1 MRPRHIVLFI
11 ACCFAL
17 VGGLVVLGNLYRPL
31 LGDIRCPEVE
41 ILAESQE
48 KFEVRPLRCLKLEV
62 GDKSREWRDESRETE
77 TLVPM
82 ELADSIGL
90 EEELLVESRESRVES
105 RKSRV
110 ESGETRVE
118 SGESGVESRESRV
131 ESGETKVESGE
142 TKVESGETK
151 VESGETKVES
161 GVLELFIAGLQD
173 AENKQVRVVHYG
185 DSQIEEDRITSTLR
199 SHLQEQYGG
208 IGPGLLP
215 LVQTIPT
222 RTVVQSLLIDGQR
235 VTPKNGPQRWLVYGP
250 KAQQR
255 DSNNHYGVMGQVAVL
270 DSLCDSVTVH
280 FEPYGKLTKANYFSQ
295 MRVIATPSI
304 VVNGSRQHVGALR
317 DTLTRLNIDLCGIG
331 EVYGISLESPRGVIV
346 DNIPMR
352 GGSGNVFTKI
362 NRKQLTDFFAETNTR
377 LIILQFGGNVMPWAN
392 TEERVRSYAYS
403 MRKQIRYLRECA
415 PNASLL
421 FIGPSDMLTVVDGE
435 KRSYPTIAY
444 MDQQLARAA
453 AAEGIAYWSLFKAM
467 GGEGSMLQWQE
478 KGLASSDGVH
488 FYRSGANKAGELLWA
503 WLKRKIEE
511 SK

>member
-1 MRPRHIVLFI
+1 MRPRHIMLFI

-41 ILAESQE
+41 FLAESRE
-48 KFEVRPLRCLKLEV
+48 SRVESRESRV
-62 GDKSREWRDESRETE
+62 KSRESKVESRKSGDESDTTE

-90 EEELLVESRESRVES
+90 EEELLVESQESRVES
-105 RKSRV
+105 Q
-110 ESGETRVE
+110 
-118 SGESGVESRESRV
+118 ESGVESQKDVQRDNVQSTKVDSQESRD
-131 ESGETKVESGE
+131 ESGE
-142 TKVESGETK
+142 
-151 VESGETKVES
+151 
-161 GVLELFIAGLQD
+161 LELFIAGLQE

-304 VVNGSRQHVGALR
+304 VVDGSRQHKGALR

-331 EVYGISLESPRGVIV
+331 EVYGISLESPSGVIV

-421 FIGPSDMLTVVDGE
+421 FIGPSDMITVVDGE

>member
-1 MRPRHIVLFI
+1 MKEMRPRHIVLFI

-41 ILAESQE
+41 LLVESRESRVESQE
-48 KFEVRPLRCLKLEV
+48 
-62 GDKSREWRDESRETE
+62 SRVESGESRVESDMTE

-90 EEELLVESRESRVES
+90 EEELLVESQELEVGPLRCLKLEVGDKSQEDVQRDNVQSTKVES
-105 RKSRV
+105 REVLASTPGR
-110 ESGETRVE
+110 
-118 SGESGVESRESRV
+118 VESRESRD
-131 ESGETKVESGE
+131 ESQE
-142 TKVESGETK
+142 
-151 VESGETKVES
+151 
-161 GVLELFIAGLQD
+161 LELFIAGLQE

-304 VVNGSRQHVGALR
+304 VVDGSRQHKGALR

-331 EVYGISLESPRGVIV
+331 EVYGISLESPSGVIV

>member
-62 GDKSREWRDESRETE
+62 GDKSQ
-77 TLVPM
+77 
-82 ELADSIGL
+82 
-90 EEELLVESRESRVES
+90 
-105 RKSRV
+105 
-110 ESGETRVE
+110 
-118 SGESGVESRESRV
+118 ESRV
-131 ESGETKVESGE
+131 ESGESRVESLKSKVESQEVLASTPGIVESGE
-142 TKVESGETK
+142 TKVRKQESGIRNQEL
-151 VESGETKVES
+151 GAES
-161 GVLELFIAGLQD
+161 GVLELFIAGLQE

-304 VVNGSRQHVGALR
+304 VVDGSRQHKGALR

-331 EVYGISLESPRGVIV
+331 EVYGISLESPSGVIV

-421 FIGPSDMLTVVDGE
+421 FIGPSDMITVVDGE

>member
-1 MRPRHIVLFI
+1 MKEMRPRHIVLFI

-41 ILAESQE
+41 FLAESQE

-62 GDKSREWRDESRETE
+62 GDESDTTE

-105 RKSRV
+105 R
-110 ESGETRVE
+110 
-118 SGESGVESRESRV
+118 ESRV

-142 TKVESGETK
+142 TKVESQE
-151 VESGETKVES
+151 
-161 GVLELFIAGLQD
+161 LELFIAGLQE

-304 VVNGSRQHVGALR
+304 VVDGSRQHKGALR

-331 EVYGISLESPRGVIV
+331 EVYGISLESPSGVIV

-478 KGLASSDGVH
+478 
-488 FYRSGANKAGELLWA
+488 
-503 WLKRKIEE
+503 
-511 SK
+511 

>member
-41 ILAESQE
+41 FLAESQE

-62 GDKSREWRDESRETE
+62 GDESDTTE

-90 EEELLVESRESRVES
+90 EEELLVESREKFEVRPLRCLKLEVGDKNQEL
-105 RKSRV
+105 
-110 ESGETRVE
+110 E
-118 SGESGVESRESRV
+118 VESRESRV

-142 TKVESGETK
+142 VLASTPGI

-331 EVYGISLESPRGVIV
+331 EVYGISLESPSGVIV

>member
-62 GDKSREWRDESRETE
+62 GDKSQELGVERDTTE

-105 RKSRV
+105 RKS
-110 ESGETRVE
+110 
-118 SGESGVESRESRV
+118 
-131 ESGETKVESGE
+131 
-142 TKVESGETK
+142 KVESGETK

-161 GVLELFIAGLQD
+161 GVLELFIAGLQE
-173 AENKQVRVVHYG
+173 AGSKQVRVVHYG

-331 EVYGISLESPRGVIV
+331 EVYGISLESPSGVIV

>member
-31 LGDIRCPEVE
+31 LGDIRCPEVGF
-41 ILAESQE
+41 LAESQE

-62 GDKSREWRDESRETE
+62 GDKSQESRVESQEPREDSEDITA
-77 TLVPM
+77 PM

-105 RKSRV
+105 
-110 ESGETRVE
+110 GETRVE
-118 SGESGVESRESRV
+118 SGETKVRNQESGVRNQELGV
-131 ESGETKVESGE
+131 ESGE
-142 TKVESGETK
+142 
-151 VESGETKVES
+151 
-161 GVLELFIAGLQD
+161 LELFIAGLQE

-304 VVNGSRQHVGALR
+304 VVDGSRQHKGALR

-331 EVYGISLESPRGVIV
+331 EVYGISLESPSGVIV

>member
-41 ILAESQE
+41 FLAESRE
-48 KFEVRPLRCLKLEV
+48 SRVESRESRV
-62 GDKSREWRDESRETE
+62 KSRESKVESRKSGDESDTTE

-90 EEELLVESRESRVES
+90 EEELLVESQELEVGPLRCLKLEVGDKSQEVLASTPGIVES
-105 RKSRV
+105 QEVLASTPGIV
-110 ESGETRVE
+110 ESQK
-118 SGESGVESRESRV
+118 S
-131 ESGETKVESGE
+131 KVESQE
-142 TKVESGETK
+142 
-151 VESGETKVES
+151 
-161 GVLELFIAGLQD
+161 LELFIAGLQE

-304 VVNGSRQHVGALR
+304 VVDGSRQHKGALR

-331 EVYGISLESPRGVIV
+331 EVYGISLESPSGVIV

>member
-41 ILAESQE
+41 LLVES
-48 KFEVRPLRCLKLEV
+48 R
-62 GDKSREWRDESRETE
+62 KSRVESRESRVESRESGVESDTTE

-90 EEELLVESRESRVES
+90 EEELLVESQEKFEVRPLRCLKLEVGD
-105 RKSRV
+105 KSQEDVQRDNV
-110 ESGETRVE
+110 QGTKDDVQS
-118 SGESGVESRESRV
+118 
-131 ESGETKVESGE
+131 TKVERD
-142 TKVESGETK
+142 
-151 VESGETKVES
+151 
-161 GVLELFIAGLQD
+161 VLELFIAGLQE

-304 VVNGSRQHVGALR
+304 VVDGSRQHKGALR

-331 EVYGISLESPRGVIV
+331 EVYGISLESPSGVIV

>member
-41 ILAESQE
+41 FLAESRE
-48 KFEVRPLRCLKLEV
+48 SRVESRESRV
-62 GDKSREWRDESRETE
+62 KSRESKVESRKSGDESDTTE

-90 EEELLVESRESRVES
+90 EEELLVESQELEVGPLRCLKLEVGDKSQEVLASTPGLVES
-105 RKSRV
+105 QEVLASTPGIV
-110 ESGETRVE
+110 ESQK
-118 SGESGVESRESRV
+118 S
-131 ESGETKVESGE
+131 KVESQE
-142 TKVESGETK
+142 
-151 VESGETKVES
+151 
-161 GVLELFIAGLQD
+161 LELFIAGLQE

-304 VVNGSRQHVGALR
+304 VVDGSRQHKGALR

-331 EVYGISLESPRGVIV
+331 EVYGISLESPSGVIV

-421 FIGPSDMLTVVDGE
+421 FIGPSDMITVVDGE

>member
-31 LGDIRCPEVE
+31 LGDIRCPEVGFLVE
-41 ILAESQE
+41 SRKSKVESQKSKVESQE
-48 KFEVRPLRCLKLEV
+48 SGVE
-62 GDKSREWRDESRETE
+62 RDTTE

-105 RKSRV
+105 RKS
-110 ESGETRVE
+110 
-118 SGESGVESRESRV
+118 
-131 ESGETKVESGE
+131 
-142 TKVESGETK
+142 KVESGETK

-161 GVLELFIAGLQD
+161 GVLELFIAGLQE

-304 VVNGSRQHVGALR
+304 VVNGSRQHKGALR

-331 EVYGISLESPRGVIV
+331 EVYGISLESPSGVIV

>member
-41 ILAESQE
+41 ILVESRESRVESQE

-62 GDKSREWRDESRETE
+62 GDESDTTE

-90 EEELLVESRESRVES
+90 EEELLVESREKFEVRPLRCLKLEVGDKNQEL
-105 RKSRV
+105 
-110 ESGETRVE
+110 E
-118 SGESGVESRESRV
+118 VESRESRV

-142 TKVESGETK
+142 VLASTPGI

-304 VVNGSRQHVGALR
+304 VVNGSRQHKGALR

-331 EVYGISLESPRGVIV
+331 EVYGISLESPSGVIV

>member
-48 KFEVRPLRCLKLEV
+48 KFEVRPLRCLKLE
-62 GDKSREWRDESRETE
+62 GGDESGTTE

-105 RKSRV
+105 R
-110 ESGETRVE
+110 ESK
-118 SGESGVESRESRV
+118 VESRES
-131 ESGETKVESGE
+131 KVESGE

-151 VESGETKVES
+151 VESQE
-161 GVLELFIAGLQD
+161 LELFIAGLQD

-304 VVNGSRQHVGALR
+304 VVNGSRQHKGALR

-331 EVYGISLESPRGVIV
+331 EVYGISLESPSGVIV

>member
-41 ILAESQE
+41 LLVESRESRVESQE
-48 KFEVRPLRCLKLEV
+48 
-62 GDKSREWRDESRETE
+62 SRVESGESRVESDMTE

-105 RKSRV
+105 
-110 ESGETRVE
+110 GETRVE
-118 SGESGVESRESRV
+118 SGETKVRNQESGVRNQELGV
-131 ESGETKVESGE
+131 ESGE
-142 TKVESGETK
+142 
-151 VESGETKVES
+151 
-161 GVLELFIAGLQD
+161 LELFIAGLQE

-331 EVYGISLESPRGVIV
+331 EVYGISLESPSGVIV

-392 TEERVRSYAYS
+392 TEERVRSYAYY

>member
-62 GDKSREWRDESRETE
+62 GDESDTTE

-105 RKSRV
+105 REDVQRDNVQGTKVESRESKVESQESRV
-110 ESGETRVE
+110 ESRE
-118 SGESGVESRESRV
+118 SRVESRESRV

-142 TKVESGETK
+142 
-151 VESGETKVES
+151 
-161 GVLELFIAGLQD
+161 LELFIAGLQD

-304 VVNGSRQHVGALR
+304 VVNGSRKHVGALR

-331 EVYGISLESPRGVIV
+331 EVYGISLESPSGVIV

>member
-41 ILAESQE
+41 FLAEGQE

-62 GDKSREWRDESRETE
+62 GDESDTAE

-105 RKSRV
+105 K
-110 ESGETRVE
+110 
-118 SGESGVESRESRV
+118 ESR
-131 ESGETKVESGE
+131 
-142 TKVESGETK
+142 VESGETK

-161 GVLELFIAGLQD
+161 GVLELFIAGLQE

-304 VVNGSRQHVGALR
+304 VVDGSRQHKGALR

-331 EVYGISLESPRGVIV
+331 EVYGISLESPSGVIV

-421 FIGPSDMLTVVDGE
+421 FIGPSDMITVVDGE

>member
-41 ILAESQE
+41 LLVESRESRVESQK
-48 KFEVRPLRCLKLEV
+48 KFEVRPLRCWKLEV
-62 GDKSREWRDESRETE
+62 GDKSQESRVESGESRVESGETE

-90 EEELLVESRESRVES
+90 EEELLVESRESKVES
-105 RKSRV
+105 QKVLASTP
-110 ESGETRVE
+110 GI
-118 SGESGVESRESRV
+118 V

-142 TKVESGETK
+142 
-151 VESGETKVES
+151 
-161 GVLELFIAGLQD
+161 LELFIAGLQE

-304 VVNGSRQHVGALR
+304 VVNGSRQHKGALR

-331 EVYGISLESPRGVIV
+331 EVYGISLESPSGVIV

>member
-31 LGDIRCPEVE
+31 LGDIRCPEVGMLVE
-41 ILAESQE
+41 SRESKVESRESRVESRESRVESQE
-48 KFEVRPLRCLKLEV
+48 SGV
-62 GDKSREWRDESRETE
+62 ESETTE

-105 RKSRV
+105 
-110 ESGETRVE
+110 GETK
-118 SGESGVESRESRV
+118 VESRESRV
-131 ESGETKVESGE
+131 ESRES
-142 TKVESGETK
+142 KVESGETK

-161 GVLELFIAGLQD
+161 GVLELFIAGLQE

-304 VVNGSRQHVGALR
+304 VVNGSRQHKGALR

-331 EVYGISLESPRGVIV
+331 EVYGISLESPSGVIV

>member
-1 MRPRHIVLFI
+1 MKEMRPRHIVLFI

-41 ILAESQE
+41 LLVESRE
-48 KFEVRPLRCLKLEV
+48 SRV
-62 GDKSREWRDESRETE
+62 KSRESRVESRESGVESDTTE

-90 EEELLVESRESRVES
+90 EEELLGESRESRVES
-105 RKSRV
+105 RKS
-110 ESGETRVE
+110 
-118 SGESGVESRESRV
+118 
-131 ESGETKVESGE
+131 KVESGE

-151 VESGETKVES
+151 VESG
-161 GVLELFIAGLQD
+161 GLELFIAGLQE

-331 EVYGISLESPRGVIV
+331 EVYGISLESPSGVIV

>member
-11 ACCFAL
+11 ACCFVLIGAL
-17 VGGLVVLGNLYRPL
+17 VLVGDRYRPM
-31 LGDIRCPEVE
+31 LGDLRCPH
-41 ILAESQE
+41 ILPDATDTISDEEQSI
-48 KFEVRPLRCLKLEV
+48 VPL
-62 GDKSREWRDESRETE
+62 
-77 TLVPM
+77 
-82 ELADSIGL
+82 ELADSTSLAEEMKDDNETVPEIVKATIPPAMEEQVGALDYFIEGL
-90 EEELLVESRESRVES
+90 RE
-105 RKSRV
+105 
-110 ESGETRVE
+110 
-118 SGESGVESRESRV
+118 
-131 ESGETKVESGE
+131 
-142 TKVESGETK
+142 
-151 VESGETKVES
+151 
-161 GVLELFIAGLQD
+161 AGS
-173 AENKQVRVVHYG
+173 KQVRVVHYG

-295 MRVIATPSI
+295 MRIIATPSI

-331 EVYGISLESPRGVIV
+331 EVYGISLESPSGVIV

-362 NRKQLTDFFAETNTR
+362 NHKQLTDFFAETNTR

>member
-62 GDKSREWRDESRETE
+62 GDKSQ
-77 TLVPM
+77 
-82 ELADSIGL
+82 
-90 EEELLVESRESRVES
+90 
-105 RKSRV
+105 
-110 ESGETRVE
+110 
-118 SGESGVESRESRV
+118 ESRV
-131 ESGETKVESGE
+131 ESGESRVESLKSKVESQEVLASTPGIVESGE
-142 TKVESGETK
+142 TKVRNQESGIRNQEL
-151 VESGETKVES
+151 GAES
-161 GVLELFIAGLQD
+161 GVLELFIAGLQE

-304 VVNGSRQHVGALR
+304 VVDGSRQHKGALR

-331 EVYGISLESPRGVIV
+331 EVYGISLESPSGVIV

-421 FIGPSDMLTVVDGE
+421 FIGPSDMITVVDGE

>member
-41 ILAESQE
+41 FLAESQE

-62 GDKSREWRDESRETE
+62 GDESDTTE

-90 EEELLVESRESRVES
+90 EEELLVESREKFEVRPLRCLKLEVGDKNQEL
-105 RKSRV
+105 
-110 ESGETRVE
+110 E
-118 SGESGVESRESRV
+118 VESRESRV

-142 TKVESGETK
+142 VLASTPGI

-304 VVNGSRQHVGALR
+304 VVNGSRQHKGALR

-331 EVYGISLESPRGVIV
+331 EVYGISLESPSGVIV

>member
-62 GDKSREWRDESRETE
+62 GDKSQELGVESQESR
-77 TLVPM
+77 
-82 ELADSIGL
+82 
-90 EEELLVESRESRVES
+90 
-105 RKSRV
+105 
-110 ESGETRVE
+110 
-118 SGESGVESRESRV
+118 VESRESRV
-131 ESGETKVESGE
+131 ESGETRVESRETKVESGEVLASTPGIVESGE
-142 TKVESGETK
+142 TKVESGEVLASTP
-151 VESGETKVES
+151 GIVES

-304 VVNGSRQHVGALR
+304 VVDGSRQHKGALR

-331 EVYGISLESPRGVIV
+331 EVYGISLESPSGVIV

-403 MRKQIRYLRECA
+403 MRKQIRYLRCSQRDICGR
-415 PNASLL
+415 P
-421 FIGPSDMLTVVDGE
+421 
-435 KRSYPTIAY
+435 R
-444 MDQQLARAA
+444 
-453 AAEGIAYWSLFKAM
+453 W
-467 GGEGSMLQWQE
+467 
-478 KGLASSDGVH
+478 
-488 FYRSGANKAGELLWA
+488 
-503 WLKRKIEE
+503 
-511 SK
+511 

>member
-31 LGDIRCPEVE
+31 LGDIRCPEVGFLVE
-41 ILAESQE
+41 SRESRVKSQE

-62 GDKSREWRDESRETE
+62 GDKSQ
-77 TLVPM
+77 
-82 ELADSIGL
+82 
-90 EEELLVESRESRVES
+90 
-105 RKSRV
+105 
-110 ESGETRVE
+110 
-118 SGESGVESRESRV
+118 ESRV
-131 ESGETKVESGE
+131 ESGESRVESLKSKVESQEVLASTPGIVESGE
-142 TKVESGETK
+142 TKVRNQESGIRNQEL
-151 VESGETKVES
+151 GAES
-161 GVLELFIAGLQD
+161 GVLELFIAGLQE

-304 VVNGSRQHVGALR
+304 VVDGSRQHKGALR

-331 EVYGISLESPRGVIV
+331 EVYGISLESPSGVIV

-421 FIGPSDMLTVVDGE
+421 FIGPSDMITVVDGE

>member
-41 ILAESQE
+41 LLVESRESRVKSQE
-48 KFEVRPLRCLKLEV
+48 KFEVRPLRCWKLEV
-62 GDKSREWRDESRETE
+62 GDKSQESRVESGESRVESGETE

-82 ELADSIGL
+82 ELADSAGL

-105 RKSRV
+105 RESKV
-110 ESGETRVE
+110 ESQEVLASTPGI
-118 SGESGVESRESRV
+118 V
-131 ESGETKVESGE
+131 ESGETKVRNQESGVRNQE
-142 TKVESGETK
+142 LGVESGE
-151 VESGETKVES
+151 
-161 GVLELFIAGLQD
+161 LELFIAGLQE

-331 EVYGISLESPRGVIV
+331 EVYGISLESPSGVIV

>member
-41 ILAESQE
+41 MLVESRKSKVKSQE
-48 KFEVRPLRCLKLEV
+48 SGV
-62 GDKSREWRDESRETE
+62 ESRESRVESRESRVESRESE

-110 ESGETRVE
+110 ESREVLASTPGI
-118 SGESGVESRESRV
+118 VESRKS
-131 ESGETKVESGE
+131 
-142 TKVESGETK
+142 KVESGETK

-304 VVNGSRQHVGALR
+304 VVNGSRQHKGALR

-331 EVYGISLESPRGVIV
+331 EVYGISLESPNGVIV

>member
-41 ILAESQE
+41 LLVESRESRVESQE

-62 GDKSREWRDESRETE
+62 GDKSQELGVERDTTE

-105 RKSRV
+105 RKS
-110 ESGETRVE
+110 
-118 SGESGVESRESRV
+118 
-131 ESGETKVESGE
+131 
-142 TKVESGETK
+142 KVESGETK

-161 GVLELFIAGLQD
+161 GVLELFIAGLQE
-173 AENKQVRVVHYG
+173 AGSKQVRVVHYG

-331 EVYGISLESPRGVIV
+331 EVYGISLESPSGVIV

>member
-11 ACCFAL
+11 ACCFVLIGAL
-17 VGGLVVLGNLYRPL
+17 VLVGDRYRPM
-31 LGDIRCPEVE
+31 LGDLRCPH
-41 ILAESQE
+41 ILPDATDTISDEEQSI
-48 KFEVRPLRCLKLEV
+48 VPL
-62 GDKSREWRDESRETE
+62 
-77 TLVPM
+77 
-82 ELADSIGL
+82 ELADSTSLAEEMKDDNETVPEIVKATIPPAMEEQVGALDYFIEGL
-90 EEELLVESRESRVES
+90 RE
-105 RKSRV
+105 
-110 ESGETRVE
+110 
-118 SGESGVESRESRV
+118 
-131 ESGETKVESGE
+131 
-142 TKVESGETK
+142 
-151 VESGETKVES
+151 
-161 GVLELFIAGLQD
+161 AGS
-173 AENKQVRVVHYG
+173 KQVRVVHYG

-295 MRVIATPSI
+295 MRIIATPSI

-331 EVYGISLESPRGVIV
+331 EVYGISLESPSGVIV

>member
-41 ILAESQE
+41 LLVESRESRVESQE
-48 KFEVRPLRCLKLEV
+48 VLASTPGIV
-62 GDKSREWRDESRETE
+62 ESDTTE

-105 RKSRV
+105 RESRV

-118 SGESGVESRESRV
+118 SQEVLASTPEIVESRKSKVKSQEVLASTPGIV
-131 ESGETKVESGE
+131 ESGETR
-142 TKVESGETK
+142 
-151 VESGETKVES
+151 VES

-304 VVNGSRQHVGALR
+304 VVNGSRQHKGALR

-331 EVYGISLESPRGVIV
+331 EVYGISLESPNGVIV

-488 FYRSGANKAGELLWA
+488 FYRSGANRAGEMLWA

>member
-41 ILAESQE
+41 LLVESRESRVESQE

-62 GDKSREWRDESRETE
+62 GDESDTTE

-105 RKSRV
+105 RESR
-110 ESGETRVE
+110 
-118 SGESGVESRESRV
+118 VESRES
-131 ESGETKVESGE
+131 KVESQ
-142 TKVESGETK
+142 ESG

-161 GVLELFIAGLQD
+161 GVLELFIAGLQE

-304 VVNGSRQHVGALR
+304 VVNGSRQHKGALR

-331 EVYGISLESPRGVIV
+331 EVYGISLESPSGVIV

>member
-31 LGDIRCPEVE
+31 LGDIRCPEVGF
-41 ILAESQE
+41 LAESQE

-62 GDKSREWRDESRETE
+62 GDESDTTE

-105 RKSRV
+105 RESR
-110 ESGETRVE
+110 
-118 SGESGVESRESRV
+118 VESRES
-131 ESGETKVESGE
+131 KVESQ
-142 TKVESGETK
+142 ESG

-161 GVLELFIAGLQD
+161 GVLELFIAGLQE

-255 DSNNHYGVMGQVAVL
+255 DSNNHYGVMGQVAVMN
-270 DSLCDSVTVH
+270 DSLVSGSEEVIAICTPQDNNARYNTWCIFADSSVHYRTSGDSV
-280 FEPYGKLTKANYFSQ
+280 YLSGKGSVYALSQ
-295 MRVIATPSI
+295 
-304 VVNGSRQHVGALR
+304 
-317 DTLTRLNIDLCGIG
+317 
-331 EVYGISLESPRGVIV
+331 ESKTGVIV

-352 GGSGNVFTKI
+352 GCLGTVFTKI
-362 NRKQLTDFFAETNTR
+362 DRQQLSSFYREQNVT
-377 LIILQFGGNVMPWAN
+377 LIIMQFGGNAIPFNRNPSTISSIVKGLR
-392 TEERVRSYAYS
+392 EQV
-403 MRKQIRYLRECA
+403 RYLQSCA
-415 PNASLL
+415 PEASIL
-421 FIGPSDMLTVVDGE
+421 FIGPSDMLTQENGE
-435 KRSYPTIAY
+435 WITYPMIPYMDRLLRKMAMEENIAY
-444 MDQQLARAA
+444 F
-453 AAEGIAYWSLFKAM
+453 SLFNYM
-467 GGEGSMLQWQE
+467 GGAGSMARWKE
-478 KGLASSDGVH
+478 NGLAGSDGIH
-488 FYRSGANKAGELLWA
+488 FMRSGARKAGNAVVQWILEG
-503 WLKRKIEE
+503 IQN
-511 SK
+511 

>member
-41 ILAESQE
+41 LLVESRESRVESQE

-62 GDKSREWRDESRETE
+62 GDESDTTE
-77 TLVPM
+77 ALVPM
-82 ELADSIGL
+82 ELADSVGL

-110 ESGETRVE
+110 ESGETK
-118 SGESGVESRESRV
+118 VESRESRV
-131 ESGETKVESGE
+131 ESRESRVESRE
-142 TKVESGETK
+142 SRVESRESRVESGETK

-161 GVLELFIAGLQD
+161 GVLELFIAGLQE

-304 VVNGSRQHVGALR
+304 VVNGSRQHKGALR

-331 EVYGISLESPRGVIV
+331 EVYGISLESPSGVIV

-421 FIGPSDMLTVVDGE
+421 FIGPSDMITVVDGE

>member
-1 MRPRHIVLFI
+1 MKEMRPRHIVLFI

-41 ILAESQE
+41 WLAEGRE

-62 GDKSREWRDESRETE
+62 GDESDTAE

-105 RKSRV
+105 K
-110 ESGETRVE
+110 
-118 SGESGVESRESRV
+118 ESR
-131 ESGETKVESGE
+131 
-142 TKVESGETK
+142 VESGETK

-161 GVLELFIAGLQD
+161 GVLELFIAGLQE

-304 VVNGSRQHVGALR
+304 VVDGSRQHKGALR

-331 EVYGISLESPRGVIV
+331 EVYGISLESPSGVIV

-421 FIGPSDMLTVVDGE
+421 FIGPSDMITVVDGE